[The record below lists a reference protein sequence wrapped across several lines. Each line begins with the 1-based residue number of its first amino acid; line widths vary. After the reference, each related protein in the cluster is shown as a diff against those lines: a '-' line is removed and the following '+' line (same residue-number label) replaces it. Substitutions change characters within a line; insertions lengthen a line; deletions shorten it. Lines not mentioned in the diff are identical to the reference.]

1 MITKRYRSDYKG
13 EFVVVT
19 TSQQDGSRKQGR
31 VWIPNS
37 VENQHISNR
46 AAVIG
51 SSMDKK
57 KFNYPILQ
65 RHRGGLM
72 GKLRLQTYGT
82 NKIWQDMRLD
92 FYAGTNREELETL
105 SKTNYAD
112 TTVVLTSTSHCVA
125 NPGKF
130 FIVPYL
136 PMLDDVAL
144 PLYLACFD
152 GHKEVFLLGY
162 NTDMPHGTQN
172 WQNDVLSIFQIYD
185 DVQFTIVGNHYS
197 APDSWRNCRNVK
209 SMDYRSFISY
219 CDI

>member
-13 EFVVVT
+13 EYVVT
-19 TSQQDGSRKQGR
+19 TTNLQDGNRKQGR
-31 VWIPNS
+31 VWIPNL
-37 VENQHISNR
+37 VENDHVSKR

-51 SSMDKK
+51 SNMDKK
-57 KFNYPILQ
+57 KFNYAILQ

-72 GKLRLQTYGT
+72 GNLRLQTYGT
-82 NKIWQDMRLD
+82 GTIWQDMRLD
-92 FYAGTNREELETL
+92 FYAGTDKNELQNLAATD
-105 SKTNYAD
+105 YAD

-152 GHKEVFLLGY
+152 GHTEVFMIGY
-162 NTDMPHGTQN
+162 NSGMPRGTLT
-172 WQNDVLSIFQIYD
+172 WETDVLSVFQIYD
-185 DVQFTIVGNHYS
+185 NVQFTIVGNHFS
-197 APDSWRNCRNVK
+197 APDSWRNCTNVQ
-209 SMDYRSFISY
+209 SMDYRRFISY